1 MSDYCDGNGLCVKGF
16 APRTPDTSA
25 KVDVEWVLQKFIQR
39 ADSEYCKGI
48 HMATYDDD
56 TRGWEARAKAGRYGE
71 AEHKAHEKLNK
82 HMGAHYTIY
91 DVVKEVRAALQAP
104 RSDTSA
110 KVDVRLLNDAIAL
123 ITKSLAAMLTDTSFA
138 SPYVEDH
145 RPRVPSWV
153 MTHFRHDHDRRVE
166 YVNDIKQRLDWIR
179 NATEKV
185 RNEAL
190 QAPRSEIGRAHV

>member
-1 MSDYCDGNGLCVKGF
+1 MIRVNCSDYCDGNGLCVKNT
-16 APRTPDTSA
+16 RTTDTTA
-25 KVDVEWVLQKFIQR
+25 KVDVEWVLQKFLQR

-56 TRGWEARAKAGRYGE
+56 TRGWEARVKAGRYGE

-110 KVDVRLLNDAIAL
+110 VELVREVY
-123 ITKSLAAMLTDTSFA
+123 SLRQEWNNLPAKLTSDYHIRSGNRINAMLRDWDA
-138 SPYVEDH
+138 KAEQ
-145 RPRVPSWV
+145 WLK
-153 MTHFRHDHDRRVE
+153 
-166 YVNDIKQRLDWIR
+166 KQG
-179 NATEKV
+179 A
-185 RNEAL
+185 
-190 QAPRSEIGRAHV
+190 